1 MLYDFIYKIRGIS
14 LKWKLLIP
22 FLFFS
27 LLGTTSLVFIGL
39 SSQHELIKE
48 EEKQELQ
55 RFYELFLTMVEKN
68 GEQALSMATIIAQ
81 NPRVKELLAAK
92 NRDGLFA
99 YSFPLFEQLEKEFG
113 IRQMH
118 FHVAP
123 GRSFLRVHS
132 PHQFGEMISYRKGI
146 MDSMKGG
153 KGVVGLEWGLTGLGI
168 RGVAPVYLKGALA
181 GTVEIGYPFDV
192 GLLEELREKWGP
204 HFSVYERKRPDYY
217 PVLATTMGSCKLF
230 PLLEKQLD
238 ASLIHPVVLIAPPG
252 YPEMAILAGPIKDYG
267 GEVVALVEICTD
279 RSSIVNRLRNTRN
292 LMIIIGFT
300 GICLSFLLT
309 WVVAV
314 LFIRP
319 IKDIV
324 ANAGEIAAG
333 KREARLTA
341 QSDDEIGLLTQSLN
355 TMLDS
360 LKERRRQVEHYAKT
374 LEKRVKERT
383 ADLVTSEEKYRTLVD
398 NLPLGVYRILCDGT
412 TEFINPYFVEKLGFS
427 TDEVV
432 GYRGFWR
439 SKIWGCDDQEAKE
452 MLHVLIQNPNGIR
465 TEREIW
471 DKKGNRFVFID
482 HAIPFRDDKGILK
495 WFDGIM
501 VDITEVKRLQEEA
514 LRGEEI
520 RVLGEISE
528 RFAHEMRN
536 PLATAGGF
544 ARRLRDSI
552 KGDDPHG
559 KMAQIILDE
568 VGRLENILNVLL
580 STIKPFVLHMS
591 EVDPQTVLR
600 TSLEEIR
607 EQADSRKIALSASLL
622 ENRIPVSG
630 DKDFLKR
637 ALVSIL
643 RNAVFSMS
651 EGGRLA
657 VSTSLEGDN
666 LVVWL
671 RYPVKGVAEDDVTQF
686 FIPRLTGDPGT
697 NVHDLPLSK
706 VIMHRHGGRIQVK
719 REDGEMV
726 VRIELPVLK
735 ITKGDSR
742 ERVQG
747 VL

>member
-1 MLYDFIYKIRGIS
+1 
-14 LKWKLLIP
+14 
-22 FLFFS
+22 
-27 LLGTTSLVFIGL
+27 
-39 SSQHELIKE
+39 
-48 EEKQELQ
+48 
-55 RFYELFLTMVEKN
+55 
-68 GEQALSMATIIAQ
+68 
-81 NPRVKELLAAK
+81 
-92 NRDGLFA
+92 
-99 YSFPLFEQLEKEFG
+99 
-113 IRQMH
+113 
-118 FHVAP
+118 
-123 GRSFLRVHS
+123 
-132 PHQFGEMISYRKGI
+132 
-146 MDSMKGG
+146 
-153 KGVVGLEWGLTGLGI
+153 
-168 RGVAPVYLKGALA
+168 
-181 GTVEIGYPFDV
+181 
-192 GLLEELREKWGP
+192 
-204 HFSVYERKRPDYY
+204 
-217 PVLATTMGSCKLF
+217 
-230 PLLEKQLD
+230 
-238 ASLIHPVVLIAPPG
+238 
-252 YPEMAILAGPIKDYG
+252 
-267 GEVVALVEICTD
+267 
-279 RSSIVNRLRNTRN
+279 
-292 LMIIIGFT
+292 
-300 GICLSFLLT
+300 
-309 WVVAV
+309 
-314 LFIRP
+314 
-319 IKDIV
+319 
-324 ANAGEIAAG
+324 
-333 KREARLTA
+333 
-341 QSDDEIGLLTQSLN
+341 
-355 TMLDS
+355 
-360 LKERRRQVEHYAKT
+360 
-374 LEKRVKERT
+374 
-383 ADLVTSEEKYRTLVD
+383 
-398 NLPLGVYRILCDGT
+398 
-412 TEFINPYFVEKLGFS
+412 
-427 TDEVV
+427 
-432 GYRGFWR
+432 
-439 SKIWGCDDQEAKE
+439 
-452 MLHVLIQNPNGIR
+452 
-465 TEREIW
+465 REIR

-482 HAIPFRDDKGILK
+482 HAIPFRDDKGVLK

-735 ITKGDSR
+735 IKKGDSR